1 MAKSKRSAKDSSGK
15 GHSKGKA
22 GNKDGRGSLSHDATT
37 TPSSS
42 NSGNRPR
49 STTTSTRYVRVF
61 PLDWTSAFEYASNL
75 VLLLVVALLLGYS
88 VGVGWI
94 GITTADWRWQIAQ
107 GIRSSTTYQLIT
119 FQPGKWQ
126 QVSAQS
132 LRDIA

>member
-37 TPSSS
+37 TSS
-42 NSGNRPR
+42 NSGNRFR